1 MRRTWNFSDIEF
13 VVLWEEMRDRVL
25 PRPFVFTSRIPYRDD
40 YLREKLRVR
49 ERLRHEL
56 GHSCDDFLES
66 VAHPDIRIIVNGR
79 SGRDPDDPEERV
91 RVLGVRRG
99 EAAYVMRQLPGETV
113 WHSGGFTAVEQG
125 ALSLADAV
133 VAALP
138 KADPGELGEV
148 VLASHVA
155 ARDDMDYSFGRS
167 YVEDRSDEWI
177 RPRSHAFLGAD
188 TQRIGEI
195 EISQGSSKFGPRGIT
210 RRTFRWRDL
219 ANDGR
224 YLITTETPPV
234 AKSVDAKQAAG
245 MINGAIADI
254 VRAIKE
260 ERG

>member
-1 MRRTWNFSDIEF
+1 MKRTWNFSDIEF

-49 ERLRHEL
+49 ERLHHEL
-56 GHSCDDFLES
+56 GRSCDDLLES
-66 VAHPDIRIIVNGR
+66 VARPDIRIIVNGR
-79 SGRDPDDPEERV
+79 GGRDPRDPEERI

-99 EAAYVMRQLPGETV
+99 GAAYVMRQLPGETV
-113 WHSGGFTAVEQG
+113 WHSGGFTAVEHD

-138 KADPGELGEV
+138 KADAGEHGEI
-148 VLASHVA
+148 VLASQVA

-167 YVEDRSDEWI
+167 FVEDRSDEWV
-177 RPRSHAFLGAD
+177 RPRSHTFLGAA

-195 EISQGSSKFGPRGIT
+195 EISQGRSKFGPRGVT
-210 RRTFRWRDL
+210 RRTFGWRDL
-219 ANDGR
+219 EDDGR
-224 YLITTETPPV
+224 YLITADTPPI
-234 AKSVDAKQAAG
+234 AKPADASQATG

-254 VRAIKE
+254 VRAIRE